1 MSRLKIIYIA
11 SLILLGLMVS
21 LTVFKPLAKGAH
33 YNDVQRESLIKS
45 DQEWV
50 LQFSL
55 INNDTNAE
63 TYRINVDKDGQLYQD
78 EVSVEGQ
85 SEYTYIQHFQRQK
98 GKDHTL
104 DAAIYPKGSNQPIE
118 RLHYNLQ

>member
-55 INNDTNAE
+55 INNDAS
-63 TYRINVDKDGQLYQD
+63 RRDLSDQRGQ
-78 EVSVEGQ
+78 GRPA
-85 SEYTYIQHFQRQK
+85 YIRM
-98 GKDHTL
+98 
-104 DAAIYPKGSNQPIE
+104 
-118 RLHYNLQ
+118 R

>member
-1 MSRLKIIYIA
+1 MSKLKIIYIA

-50 LQFSL
+50 LQFS
-55 INNDTNAE
+55 
-63 TYRINVDKDGQLYQD
+63 
-78 EVSVEGQ
+78 
-85 SEYTYIQHFQRQK
+85 
-98 GKDHTL
+98 
-104 DAAIYPKGSNQPIE
+104 
-118 RLHYNLQ
+118 